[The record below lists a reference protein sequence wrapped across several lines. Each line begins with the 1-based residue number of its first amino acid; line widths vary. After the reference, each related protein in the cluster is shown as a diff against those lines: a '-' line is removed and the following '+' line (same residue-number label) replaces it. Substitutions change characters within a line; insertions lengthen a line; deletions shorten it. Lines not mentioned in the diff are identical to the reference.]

1 MATAAEF
8 ISVLHQSKTQ
18 AQVWHHQT
26 TSYSEHKALG
36 SYYEGITE
44 LIDGLVESLQGYTP
58 RITGYTTK
66 PLVDWVEGQSETY
79 LKSLCDYVQA
89 ERLSVG
95 DYSWVQ
101 NEIDEIQKLLYLT
114 KYKLSLK

>member
-36 SYYEGITE
+36 KYYEGITE
-44 LIDGLVESLQGYTP
+44 LIDGLVESLQGYVP

-66 PLVDWVEGQSETY
+66 LLVDWKEGLSLEY
-79 LKSLCDYVQA
+79 LKSLCEYVQA

-95 DYSWVQ
+95 DTTWIQ
-101 NEIDEIQKLLYLT
+101 NQIDEIQKLLYTT
-114 KYKLSLK
+114 KYKLTLK